1 MDDGFIFYI
10 VLAAIALLSQLLTK
24 RKTARNIP
32 PPSQGGASARPRKKP
47 FSFDDILKEFE
58 AEILEKKQPEKEAYQ
73 QEPVREVQIE
83 EVKKPQVGGSA
94 KERSSEYSS
103 YEGNS
108 YETLETDDEDISS
121 KIKKY
126 RRDEHYAI
134 AEENLHPIAQILHEK
149 DGAKKAIILSEI
161 LNRKYV

>member
-10 VLAAIALLSQLLTK
+10 VLAAIALLSQLLKK

-32 PPSQGGASARPRKKP
+32 PPSQGGASAKPRKKP